1 MKKQI
6 RKINKMSFRSCKRYN
21 SVQAAELLLADS
33 VVNSGLL
40 SDFSSDGE
48 DSDID
53 QSPIQISDLD
63 ASNAG
68 HLESDSEYEEE
79 SDVV

>member
-1 MKKQI
+1 MQEI
-6 RKINKMSFRSCKRYN
+6 HFSAGSRISS
-21 SVQAAELLLADS
+21 DS